1 MNLLTIIANGIMSG
15 KVNLSLTQPDL
26 KDGGGVSGGGTT
38 GGTGGAKPDTSV
50 ITDQVWFRNLI
61 SAIQKWITPLLV
73 LACAA
78 GAIWAIVL
86 GVKMAQAEDKGKRDE
101 AKQALV
107 NVIIALVA
115 VIALILIFTVVG
127 NALLKNPIVSTAAD

>member
-1 MNLLTIIANGIMSG
+1 MNTLLVGIANMFMS
-15 KVNLSLTQPDL
+15 K
-26 KDGGGVSGGGTT
+26 GTMLESS
-38 GGTGGAKPDTSV
+38 D
-50 ITDQVWFRNLI
+50 ITDQTWFTNLI
-61 SAIQKWITPLLV
+61 NGIQKWVTPLLV

-86 GVKMAQAEDKGKRDE
+86 GVKMAQAEGKDKRDE

-127 NALLKNPIVSTAAD
+127 NAIKDNGIGA

>member
-1 MNLLTIIANGIMSG
+1 MNTLLVGIANMM
-15 KVNLSLTQPDL
+15 T
-26 KDGGGVSGGGTT
+26 GVSMLAEDDVT
-38 GGTGGAKPDTSV
+38 KQS
-50 ITDQVWFRNLI
+50 WFTNLI
-61 SAIQKWITPLLV
+61 AGIQKWITPLLV

-127 NALLKNPIVSTAAD
+127 NALLDQPIVSTINTTTKQGN

>member
-1 MNLLTIIANGIMSG
+1 MNTLLVGIANKMLSVGTMLATDESG
-15 KVNLSLTQPDL
+15 KNVTEQTWF
-26 KDGGGVSGGGTT
+26 TT
-38 GGTGGAKPDTSV
+38 
-50 ITDQVWFRNLI
+50 LI
-61 SAIQKWITPLLV
+61 ANIQKWITPLLV

-101 AKQALV
+101 AKQALI

-127 NALLKNPIVSTAAD
+127 NALLKNPIVSTAASSN

>member
-1 MNLLTIIANGIMSG
+1 MNTLLVGIANKM
-15 KVNLSLTQPDL
+15 LS
-26 KDGGGVSGGGTT
+26 VGTLLAEST
-38 GGTGGAKPDTSV
+38 DESNKNV
-50 ITDQVWFRNLI
+50 TDQTWFKQLI
-61 SAIQKWITPLLV
+61 SNIQKWITPLLV

-101 AKQALV
+101 AKQALI

-127 NALLKNPIVSTAAD
+127 NALTDHPIVSTTTVAG